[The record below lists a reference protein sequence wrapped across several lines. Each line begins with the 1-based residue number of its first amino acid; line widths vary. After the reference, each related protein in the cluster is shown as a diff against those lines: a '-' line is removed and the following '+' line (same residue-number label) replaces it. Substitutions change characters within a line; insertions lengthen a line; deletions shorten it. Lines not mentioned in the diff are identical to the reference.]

1 MNDDIEYQIWLKLI
15 LQIGIFKARGMSNK
29 NIAYVRKVFQA
40 VLDEEDIKI
49 RLIFKK
55 IINYIKE

>member
-49 RLIFKK
+49 RLIFIK
-55 IINYIKE
+55 II